1 MQLVELVEKHISLE
15 NDNRGLDSEF
25 SISGSEIKKF
35 KDDIFKAKKLLGK
48 NYFLRN
54 KSEDKNKIFR
64 RSIYVSQNI
73 KKGEKFS
80 SNNLKILRPL
90 IGLQPKFFFKILGKK
105 SPKNY
110 KKNSPLKIN
119 INQFLKKKND

>member
-1 MQLVELVEKHISLE
+1 MFKCTVGLSDHSEDNIVAISSVAAGAELVEKHISLE

-25 SISGSEIKKF
+25 SISGNEIKKF

-90 IGLQPKFFFKILGKK
+90 IGLQPKFF
-105 SPKNY
+105 
-110 KKNSPLKIN
+110 
-119 INQFLKKKND
+119 